1 MSRTR
6 SFFSGAFFAYVYQ
19 GCAMLVG
26 LFLTP
31 FYIRT
36 LGQNDYGIWLVGLQ
50 VLTFLL
56 LVDFGLVGI
65 VPRDVAHASGLEKS
79 EPETDQLAI
88 LVTQT
93 TKVVLFQTLIVAFVA
108 FGLFFLGPSNPSL
121 RGPIGLVLAVFVL
134 SYPLRLFP
142 AVLQGLQDLKFLGQL
157 RIWLWALSAALIVI
171 LLMLGARFYA
181 LACGWCLQQLAHDLV
196 AFLRLR
202 RIRPH
207 LLTLQVW
214 KNSGPVQ
221 WRWFLRGFWV
231 SVSQT
236 AYSLLS
242 GADILIMARFLG
254 PASVVVY
261 SCTSKLVTILS
272 NQPQILASTA
282 LPGLSQM
289 KTSESRER
297 ILQTTTSLTQAMILL
312 VGGIVCIVL
321 AVNRQFITLW
331 LGPQFFGGM
340 ILTGLL
346 VVNYLFR
353 QIDNTLAV
361 ALFALGYEKLSAI
374 RCLIDAIVSVA
385 LASLFIRWW
394 GASGVVLGFLTSAI
408 FVAIPIDGFLFMR
421 EFKISIFQLFRPYLP
436 YLWRVALIGSLGVV
450 LTMRVSVPSVFTVVT
465 TVVSVGLAYLLF
477 VIPHAWR
484 SPLGSYLQAATTALR
499 SGMRSRLLGWSNN
512 S

>member
-31 FYIRT
+31 FYIRV
-36 LGQNDYGIWLVGLQ
+36 LGQKDYGIWLVGLQ

-56 LVDFGLVGI
+56 LVDFGLIGI

-79 EPETDQLAI
+79 DPGSDKLAT
-88 LVTQT
+88 LVSQT
-93 TKVVLFQTLIVAFVA
+93 TKVVLFQTLIVALVA
-108 FGLFFLGPSNPSL
+108 LGVFFFQPGDPSL
-121 RGPIGLVLAVFVL
+121 RGPVALVLAVFVL

-157 RIWLWALSAALIVI
+157 RIWLWALSAGLTVI

-181 LACGWCLQQLAHDLV
+181 LACGWCLQQIAHDLV

-202 RIRPH
+202 RIRPD
-207 LLTLQVW
+207 LLTREVW
-214 KNSGPVQ
+214 KRSGPVK

-231 SVSQT
+231 SVNQA
-236 AYSLLS
+236 AYSLLA
-242 GADILIMARFLG
+242 GADVLIVARFLG
-254 PASVVVY
+254 PATVVVY
-261 SCTSKLVTILS
+261 SCTGKLVNILQ

-297 ILQTTTSLTQAMILL
+297 VLQTTTSLTQAMLVL
-312 VGGIVCIVL
+312 VGAVVCVVL
-321 AVNRQFITLW
+321 AVNRQFVTLW

-346 VVNYLFR
+346 VVNYLLR
-353 QIDNTLAV
+353 QITSTFAL
-361 ALFALGYEKLSAI
+361 ALFALGYEKFLTI
-374 RCLIDAIVSVA
+374 RCLIDAIVSA
-385 LASLFIRWW
+385 SLASIFIGRW
-394 GASGVVLGFLTSAI
+394 GVNGVVLGFLISVMV
-408 FVAIPIDGFLFMR
+408 VALPIDGFLFKR
-421 EFKISIFQLFRPYLP
+421 EFKISVFQLFRPYLP
-436 YLWRVALIGSLGVV
+436 YLWRVALIGSMGVAIM
-450 LTMRVSVPSVFTVVT
+450 MRVSMPSVFTVAT
-465 TVVSVGLAYLLF
+465 TVVLVGLAYLLL

-484 SPLGSYLQAATTALR
+484 TPLGAYLQTAVTTFR
-499 SGMRSRLLGWSNN
+499 SGMRSRVLGWSNN